1 MVVGFGGGVAMLGKV
16 LYSVL
21 CISYKYIIL
30 IFTNIV
36 LHLQYIMNLKPIKD
50 LGTSIEVIYE
60 NILLLCCIIFLFVF
74 IKLKLT
80 LEFVNNIIIY
90 KLKCTA
96 SRSFLSEHIG
106 SRQAMPDTSISLFP
120 QPQSPNKFLW
130 G

>member
-16 LYSVL
+16 LYSVV

-30 IFTNIV
+30 IFTSSV

-90 KLKCTA
+90 KLKVHRFKVIPVRTYRFPSGYA
-96 SRSFLSEHIG
+96 RHQYFTVSSTSE
-106 SRQAMPDTSISLFP
+106 S
-120 QPQSPNKFLW
+120 K
-130 G
+130 